1 MKRFVSIFSCV
12 AALLTLSSC
21 DWFELDNLDA
31 WDAQVQGRIIDSKTK
46 EPVQMEQGSAISVY
60 ELYGDQYNHTNL
72 EGKAGWDGH
81 SAISWLVKNNGTYVN
96 KLTFAGK
103 YEMDTRTNNFTAD
116 KVEFQLKKGENTV
129 DFEVT
134 PFCRIVDPKFTMD
147 GKKIKA
153 SFKVETDLAGV
164 NNIGYVRLCIY
175 PDRFVKQSANK
186 AANDPGAVIV
196 DVDPKKGET
205 ITLTIDPDIVV
216 DNVKVN
222 ADEFQYDRPHYIRIA
237 AVGGSYS
244 GMPAWD
250 EVSYEIDWDNF
261 PWDQI
266 ADDWSNFNDIVVYKE
281 VKVHHPASYA
291 LDGKINGSGAYN
303 YSPVFKLEN
312 GTFTEV
318 TDW

>member
-1 MKRFVSIFSCV
+1 MKRIVSIISCI
-12 AALLTLSSC
+12 AALFTLSSC

-46 EPVQMEQGSAISVY
+46 EPIQMEQGSALSVY
-60 ELYGDQYNHTNL
+60 ELYGEQYDHTNL
-72 EGKAGWDGH
+72 QGKKGWDSH
-81 SAISWLVKNNGTYVN
+81 DAISWLVKNNGTYVN

-134 PFCRIVDPKFTMD
+134 PFCRIVNPQFSYE
-147 GKKIKA
+147 GGKIKA
-153 SFKVETDLAGV
+153 TFKVEAGASGV
-164 NNIGYVRLCIY
+164 NNIGYVRLCVY
-175 PDRFVKQSANK
+175 PDRYVKNSMNK
-186 AANDPGAVIV
+186 CANDPGAVMV
-196 DVDPKKGET
+196 DVDPTKGET
-205 ITLTIDPDIVV
+205 ITLVV
-216 DNVKVN
+216 DPETVVNNVKVN
-222 ADEFQYDRPHYIRIA
+222 ADEFQYDRPHYVRIA
-237 AVGGSYS
+237 ALGASYS

-250 EVSYEIDWDNF
+250 EEVTSSEFDMDSYVAAGM
-261 PWDQI
+261 P
-266 ADDWSNFNDIVVYKE
+266 DDWWNYFVE
-281 VKVHHPASYA
+281 VTKTVHHPAAYT
-291 LDGKINGSGAYN
+291 LDGKVNGSGAYN